1 MLRKSAFAIL
11 SLSFLFI
18 SACGGGGKT
27 APKSVQDQTPNI
39 RSFNLPYQKVW
50 KATLDTVE
58 FEFLMGIEMQEVK
71 RGFFSTEMI
80 RDYQPFQK
88 RRFRVSG
95 TLIFDG
101 QVTIV
106 KLYKHEEILFDN
118 EWKAIPSDSKLEAQ
132 MLQKIA
138 KKLGQSKSKK

>member
-1 MLRKSAFAIL
+1 MFRKSNFIFLSCLLMFAV
-11 SLSFLFI
+11 
-18 SACGGGGKT
+18 ACGGKNS
-27 APKSVQDQTPNI
+27 PKSVQDQTPNI
-39 RSFNLPYQKVW
+39 RSFPLPYQKVW

-58 FEFLMGIEMQEVK
+58 FEFLMGIEMQEIK

-101 QVTIV
+101 QATIV
-106 KLYKHEEILFDN
+106 KLYKHEEILVGDD
-118 EWKAIPSDSKLEAQ
+118 WKAIPSNSALENQ
-132 MLQKIA
+132 ILQRIA
-138 KKLGQSKSKK
+138 KKLSQPTKSK